1 MQLQK
6 QLSQK
11 RGSKIYYKY
20 VLVIPNELI
29 EKSELKEG
37 DELEGEASKHQL
49 TLKKSL
55 K

>member
-11 RGSKIYYKY
+11 RGNKIYYKH
-20 VLVIPNELI
+20 VLVIPNEI
-29 EKSELKEG
+29 VEKAELKEG
-37 DELEGEASKHQL
+37 DELEAEASKHHISI
-49 TLKKSL
+49 KKSL